1 MKLNIMLHKTD
12 INPTVPLI
20 EWIIYDII
28 TDVWDNPETDYK
40 GVCARTCLRTETVVN
55 VLRWAE
61 KNGYIEGHGGF
72 YSKRGGGAKL
82 WRALKLPAYP
92 YRFLSDYKICYTIVA
107 HVGDWRISR
116 INIIGQADS
125 IDGARQIIKGVKNKK
140 INYGIWPD
148 PQPRGDNPTN
158 LYDYF
163 TNHYDFII
171 LTDKDVPI
179 IYKITKTGQDMI
191 AYLNRAF
198 SASYPSEWQ
207 LKDYR
212 IKRHGATF
220 KIDKYTRC
228 SGVWLSRCEKE

>member
-116 INIIGQADS
+116 INIIGQADT

-140 INYGIWPD
+140 INCGIWPD

-158 LYDYF
+158 LYDYLTKF
-163 TNHYDFII
+163 YNLVV
-171 LTDKDVPI
+171 LTDKDIPI
-179 IYKITKTGQDMI
+179 IYRITETIQDMVT
-191 AYLNRAF
+191 YLNRAF
-198 SASYPSEWQ
+198 SASYPDSTT
-207 LKDYR
+207 LNDYR
-212 IKRHGATF
+212 VIGRGARFEIDTYSRSWGVRLKR
-220 KIDKYTRC
+220 C
-228 SGVWLSRCEKE
+228 